1 MQVSEI
7 KDMIAHIGQVTA
19 ALEEAYIENGGE
31 VTAETEQMEVDKA
44 AMQEMLEGEG
54 IDALGRWLKSKE
66 DAKKALKA
74 EKDAIARQMEATDRT
89 IDYIK
94 SLIYDACAAA
104 GIVKAKGTCYSF
116 TPYVSRSYVVD
127 KEQLRER
134 YAATVDKAIREAG
147 VPEYITVSLT
157 ASGAK
162 ATEVGLRDED
172 LTLIGIETKQ
182 TVKFLKPRASK
193 ED

>member
-7 KDMIAHIGQVTA
+7 KDMIAHIGQVTG

-31 VTAETEQMEVDKA
+31 VTAETEKLEADKEEVRA
-44 AMQEMLEGEG
+44 LLEGEG

-66 DAKKALKA
+66 DQKAALKA
-74 EKDAIARQMEATDRT
+74 EKDSIARQMEATDRT

-94 SLIYDACAAA
+94 GLIYDACTAA
-104 GIVKAKGTCYSF
+104 GIEKAKGTCYSF

-134 YAATVDKAIREAG
+134 YAATVEQAIRAAG
-147 VPEYITVSLT
+147 VPDYVTVSLT